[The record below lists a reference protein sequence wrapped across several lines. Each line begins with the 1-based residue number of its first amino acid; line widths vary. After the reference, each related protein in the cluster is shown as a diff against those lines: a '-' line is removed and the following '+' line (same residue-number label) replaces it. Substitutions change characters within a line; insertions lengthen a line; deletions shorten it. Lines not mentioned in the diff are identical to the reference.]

1 MADTPFPAI
10 VQEVV
15 ELPRVG
21 STNTLALD
29 SGRAGLLVTASEQT
43 EGRGRKGRSWFSPP
57 GSNLYATLTVGMV
70 DPRLSLVAGVALRE
84 ALAGIAGNDFPVEIK
99 WPNDLIV
106 QGRKVC
112 GILCEARRGITAVG
126 MGINVNQAAWPA
138 GLESRAT
145 SLALVLGREM
155 SKEQV
160 LHRAVEALDRWLV
173 LFTIQGFGPVR
184 RNYLEHGLL
193 STHELLTEEGA
204 PCSIVDLNEDGHLL
218 IDVAGAPRE
227 LVSGSIVI
235 RQRAEF

>member
-1 MADTPFPAI
+1 MAGTPFPPI

-15 ELPRVG
+15 DLPCVG
-21 STNTLALD
+21 STNTIALD

-57 GSNLYATLTVGMV
+57 GAISMQPSRWLWSIPGCPWLPGW
-70 DPRLSLVAGVALRE
+70 RSE
-84 ALAGIAGNDFPVEIK
+84 ALAEITGSDFPVEIK

-106 QGRKVC
+106 QGRKIC

-138 GLESRAT
+138 GLESMAT
-145 SLALVLGREM
+145 SLAQVLGREVD
-155 SKEQV
+155 KERV
-160 LHRAVEALDRWLV
+160 LHRAAESLDRWLT
-173 LFTIQGFGPVR
+173 LFTSQGFGPVR

-193 STHELLTEEGA
+193 STHELLTEEGG
-204 PCSIVDLNEDGHLL
+204 PCSIVGLNEDGHLL
-218 IDVAGAPRE
+218 IDVAGEPRE

-235 RQRAEF
+235 QQKA

>member
-1 MADTPFPAI
+1 MAGTPFPPI

-15 ELPRVG
+15 DLPCVG
-21 STNTLALD
+21 STNTIALD

-57 GSNLYATLTVGMV
+57 GANLYATLTVAMV
-70 DPRLSLVAGVALRE
+70 DPRLPLVAGVALRE
-84 ALAGIAGNDFPVEIK
+84 ALAEITGSDFPVEIK

-106 QGRKVC
+106 QGRKIC

-138 GLESRAT
+138 GLESMAT
-145 SLALVLGREM
+145 SLAQVLGREVD
-155 SKEQV
+155 KERV
-160 LHRAVEALDRWLV
+160 LHRAAESLDRWLT
-173 LFTIQGFGPVR
+173 LFTSQGFGPVR

-193 STHELLTEEGA
+193 STHELLTEEGG
-204 PCSIVDLNEDGHLL
+204 PCSIVGLNEDGHLL
-218 IDVAGAPRE
+218 IDVAGEPRE

-235 RQRAEF
+235 QQKA